1 MSFDERLGELLD
13 YPDDPPGHPEA
24 PPAGLDPARI
34 IRRARSRR
42 NRRVAGTVAMT
53 LAVAVVA
60 TLAVHA
66 AGPDAGPPAPG
77 GAAPWVTATTTPS
90 PTPTAT
96 APPPPP
102 SPVRVLAA
110 GERIQVTPDVELWVT
125 ATDKCTSV
133 TYSAAPETTPATDCL
148 DATGNNVRTDG
159 PDGRPARSNLPAQGS
174 WQLGGPYVITGMYIG
189 KGVPARIVATDH
201 GKATTATIVTTPA
214 MKDWAAFYV
223 VLPDT
228 LPDMHTA
235 PPGGRPATPPAADPD
250 SLTLA
255 VYDAAGT
262 LLTGTASPPS

>member
-34 IRRARSRR
+34 IRRARGRR

-96 APPPPP
+96 APPP

-148 DATGNNVRTDG
+148 DATGDNVRTDG

-201 GKATTATIVTTPA
+201 GRATTATIVTTPA

>member
-90 PTPTAT
+90 PAPTAT
-96 APPPPP
+96 APPP

-148 DATGNNVRTDG
+148 DATGDNVRTDR

-201 GKATTATIVTTPA
+201 GRATTATIVTTPA

>member
-96 APPPPP
+96 APPP

-148 DATGNNVRTDG
+148 DATGDNVRTDG

-201 GKATTATIVTTPA
+201 GRATTATIVTTPA